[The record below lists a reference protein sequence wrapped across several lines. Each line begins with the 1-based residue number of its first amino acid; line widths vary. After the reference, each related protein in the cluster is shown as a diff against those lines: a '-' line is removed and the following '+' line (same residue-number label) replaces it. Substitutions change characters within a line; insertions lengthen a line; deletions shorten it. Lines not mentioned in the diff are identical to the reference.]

1 MSIDR
6 HLVKA
11 IVDMAV
17 FLEYTNSELL
27 NEDAA
32 VEAMEQLAAE
42 LQQMDEGDQQ
52 QFSQQIVVLASQYEQ
67 PQRDFVAGLPE
78 ALGLG

>member
-1 MSIDR
+1 MNIDA

-17 FLEYTNSELL
+17 FLEYSAAELL
-27 NEDAA
+27 DEDAA

-42 LQQMDEGDQQ
+42 LRQMTEGDQQ
-52 QFSQQIVVLASQYEQ
+52 QLAKQIVGLSIAYEQ
-67 PQRDFVAGLPE
+67 PQRVFVEGLPE
-78 ALGLG
+78 AFGLA

>member
-1 MSIDR
+1 MSINS

-11 IVDMAV
+11 IVDIAL

-27 NEDAA
+27 DEDSA

-42 LQQMDEGDQQ
+42 LQQMAEVEQQ
-52 QFSQQIVVLASQYEQ
+52 QLANQIVGLASSYEL
-67 PQRDFVAGLPE
+67 PQSEFVASLPQ
-78 ALGLG
+78 ALGLT

>member
-1 MSIDR
+1 MSMDN

-27 NEDAA
+27 DGDAA

-42 LQQMDEGDQQ
+42 LQQMAEGDLLQLAK
-52 QFSQQIVVLASQYEQ
+52 QIVGLSTSYEQ
-67 PQRDFVAGLPE
+67 PQREFVEGLPE
-78 ALGLG
+78 ALGLA

>member
-1 MSIDR
+1 MIING

-11 IVDMAV
+11 IVDIAL

-27 NEDAA
+27 DEDSA

-42 LQQMDEGDQQ
+42 LQQMAEGDQQ
-52 QFSQQIVVLASQYEQ
+52 QLAKQIIGFASSYEP
-67 PQRDFVAGLPE
+67 PQSEFVANLPE
-78 ALGLG
+78 ALGLA

>member
-1 MSIDR
+1 MSSNS

-11 IVDMAV
+11 IIDIAL
-17 FLEYTNSELL
+17 FLEYTNPELL
-27 NEDAA
+27 DEDAA

-42 LQQMDEGDQQ
+42 LQHMPEGEQQ
-52 QFSQQIVVLASQYEQ
+52 QLAKQIIGFSTSYEQ
-67 PQRDFVAGLPE
+67 PQRDFVEGLPE